1 MADLWDEHMRSE
13 FETSSVETT
22 LETMVEEPY
31 VNHVPV
37 IIGGVGLEEV
47 RAFYAERF
55 ITQPPP
61 ETDITPVSRTIGND
75 RVVDELI
82 YAFTHAIQMDWLL
95 PVVPPTGKRIEVPM
109 AVVVEFWDGKI
120 ASEHIYWDQATVL
133 VQAGLIDGEELSVSG
148 AESARKVLDPASV
161 PSDGLMDRAVTR
173 SAPDTNSGRTA
184 TPPRKGLY
192 LALPVDSRSRTN
204 AAPAGTTE
212 RNQAYIR
219 SRTARP
225 LARNRYGPFQFA
237 RARPS

>member
-1 MADLWDEHMRSE
+1 M
-13 FETSSVETT
+13 
-22 LETMVEEPY
+22 
-31 VNHVPV
+31 
-37 IIGGVGLEEV
+37 
-47 RAFYAERF
+47 
-55 ITQPPP
+55 
-61 ETDITPVSRTIGND
+61 
-75 RVVDELI
+75 I

-95 PVVPPTGKRIEVPM
+95 PGVPPTGKRIEVPM

-133 VQAGLIDGEELSVSG
+133 VQVGLIDGEELSVSG

-161 PSDGLMDRAVTR
+161 PSDGLTDRAVTR
-173 SAPDTNSGRTA
+173 STPDTNSERTA

-192 LALPVDSRSRTN
+192 LALPVDSRSRRN

-212 RNQAYIR
+212 ENQAYIR